1 LKKIEVDCKVFLIT
15 DRKLEF
21 LREKTI
27 RVFPIE
33 SCAALFGTRDKKE
46 IVVERIVMVP
56 NISPKSQTKFFEAD
70 PEIFIRALM
79 QAEGSGIKHIGFFH
93 SHPARAVPST
103 IPNGDVECMKRWGDA
118 VWLILSMIDY
128 QFAAFQMINGEVH
141 RLILK
146 VVKKGG
152 KK

>member
-1 LKKIEVDCKVFLIT
+1 LKKIDVGCKVFLIT
-15 DRKLEF
+15 DQKLEF
-21 LREKTI
+21 LRKETI

-46 IVVERIVMVP
+46 IVVERIVIVP
-56 NISPKSQTKFFEAD
+56 NISPKSTKFFEAD

-103 IPNGDVECMKRWGDA
+103 IPDGDVKCMKRWGDA

-146 VVKKGG
+146 VVKEELQK
-152 KK
+152 

>member
-1 LKKIEVDCKVFLIT
+1 MKKIEVGCKVFLISH
-15 DRKLEF
+15 RKLEF
-21 LREKTI
+21 LRKETI

-33 SCAALFGTRDKKE
+33 SIAVLLGTRDKKE
-46 IVVERIVMVP
+46 IVVERIVIVP

-70 PEIFIRALM
+70 PEIFIRAIM

-103 IPNGDVECMKRWGDA
+103 IPHGDVECMKHWGDA
-118 VWLILSMIDY
+118 VWLILSMLDY

-146 VVKKGG
+146 VTKEELQK
-152 KK
+152 